1 MLAPHLMH
9 MHRHTQQKLT
19 PVDENHSRAQLAAKV
34 RREIFAARSRELPWE
49 YRVEWAHKG
58 GQPFPSYSVGR
69 AETEIGALL
78 TARTLL
84 RDATESADPRAVAAW
99 IKGPG
104 DEEYR
109 RVTP

>member
-1 MLAPHLMH
+1 MVAPSVLH
-9 MHRHTQQKLT
+9 MHRHTHQGLT
-19 PVDENHSRAQLAAKV
+19 SVDENLSRAQLAAKV

-49 YRVEWAHKG
+49 YRVEWVHKG
-58 GQPFPSYSVGR
+58 AQPFPSYSVGR

-78 TARTLL
+78 TARMLL
-84 RDATESADPRAVAAW
+84 HDATETADPQAVAAW

-104 DEEYR
+104 DEQYR

>member
-1 MLAPHLMH
+1 MLAPLLMH
-9 MHRHTQQKLT
+9 LHQHTQQRLIR
-19 PVDENHSRAQLAAKV
+19 VDENPSRVQLAAKV

-49 YRVEWAHKG
+49 YRVEWLRKG

-69 AETEIGALL
+69 AETEVGALL
-78 TARTLL
+78 TARMLL
-84 RDATESADPRAVAAW
+84 HDATEPADPQAVAAW

-109 RVTP
+109 PVTP

>member
-49 YRVEWAHKG
+49 YRVEWARKG
-58 GQPFPSYSVGR
+58 EQPYPPFSVGR
-69 AETEIGALL
+69 ATTELCALQ
-78 TARTLL
+78 TALMLL
-84 RDATESADPRAVAAW
+84 RDTAGPADPRAVAAW